1 MNTVVFLTQTN
12 KHDMAESIKRLAD
25 KQHDKVNGALIVCH
39 QSAVSAK
46 EALRIAAPLSGK
58 YATGGLVK
66 AATNSNISNDGQIA
80 VMMARFVTLAYVRY
94 PGPWLILDAPADAGV
109 ENWAEALLKQ
119 HRLNGGKVVGMGKQ
133 EGKSVLTYGPIT
145 IQLSAKTMRLLHFS
159 TNESWR
165 SRGRFLLM
173 NAGLKI
179 VPEVASVLTPST
191 KTSSYVDPKQNY
203 PMKVAPLGDVEF
215 AKPPLTPEKLEQLK
229 KDVVALHAPDQI
241 SEPALTSADS
251 DGFERASLVK
261 AIEKA
266 TGKRPHHFT
275 GIDKLRQ
282 MVQEIEQPA

>member
-1 MNTVVFLTQTN
+1 MNTVIFLTQTN
-12 KHDMAESIKRLAD
+12 KADMAESIKRLAE
-25 KQHDKVNGALIVCH
+25 KQHEKVNGALVVCH

-66 AATNSNISNDGQIA
+66 ASTNASISSDGQIA

-94 PGPWLILDAPADAGV
+94 PGPWLILDSPADARV

-119 HRLNGGKVVGMGKQ
+119 HRVNGGKVVGMGRE

-145 IQLSAKTMRLLHFS
+145 IQLSSKTMRMLHFS

-173 NAGLKI
+173 NAGLK
-179 VPEVASVLTPST
+179 L
-191 KTSSYVDPKQNY
+191 VDPSS
-203 PMKVAPLGDVEF
+203 APLFTTAEVTTAGNPPVKIEPLGEVKF
-215 AKPPLTPEKLEQLK
+215 ARPPITPEQFEQLK
-229 KDVVALHAPDQI
+229 KDVVALHTP
-241 SEPALTSADS
+241 DS
-251 DGFERASLVK
+251 DPGLNDQAERTTLSMK
-261 AIEKA
+261 IEKA

-282 MVQEIEQPA
+282 MVQEIEQPAEA

>member
-12 KHDMAESIKRLAD
+12 KNDMAESIKRLAD
-25 KQHDKVNGALIVCH
+25 KQHDKVNGAFIVCH

-66 AATNSNISNDGQIA
+66 AATNANISNDGQIA

-94 PGPWLILDAPADAGV
+94 PGPWLVLDAPADARV
-109 ENWAEALLKQ
+109 DNWADALLKQ
-119 HRLNGGKVVGMGKQ
+119 HRVNGGKVVGMGKE
-133 EGKSVLTYGPIT
+133 EGKSILTYGPIT

-173 NAGLKI
+173 NAGLKVI
-179 VPEVASVLTPST
+179 PEESSVLAPASSSATSIPLKENPPVDVGSLDNLATNQALDVSFTST
-191 KTSSYVDPKQNY
+191 IIKHPAIEIDGKWV
-203 PMKVAPLGDVEF
+203 
-215 AKPPLTPEKLEQLK
+215 KLEDLSS
-229 KDVVALHAPDQI
+229 KDLIDM
-241 SEPALTSADS
+241 L
-251 DGFERASLVK
+251 
-261 AIEKA
+261 EKA

-282 MVQEIEQPA
+282 MVQEIEQPAEA